1 MTTLIADQETG
12 EILPSNVMIKSD
24 KAPAI
29 IIDISDVNLYHS
41 EPEKLVEKI
50 RVQASYA
57 VFDITTEK
65 GRKACNSHYNQIIKC
80 IAPACDASKAKA
92 ADAKKVINQDLFF
105 RKNFEAGVREIAEFH
120 RKPLTEYEKEL
131 QRVKDEFEAA
141 EAAKLAEAERIK
153 QEAEAEDRRILEEE
167 KAALEIERLKIEQEK
182 QQLQD
187 ERSKIDLE
195 IRLRAEAEEL
205 RIADEKRHS
214 EQLARQAEEADK
226 ERVMIIE
233 KAELARSLAIKEAE
247 EKAERESE
255 EKARIE
261 QERIESDR
269 IALMEAEQRAKNAT
283 DKEKLALLSMAIS
296 KIEMPEVGEEAGKCI
311 KEVSIML
318 GKVCAFID
326 GRADK
331 L

>member
-1 MTTLIADQETG
+1 MTTLEVDQATG
-12 EILPSNVMIKSD
+12 EILQSNVMVKSD

-57 VFDITTEK
+57 VFDISTDK
-65 GRKACNSHYNQIIKC
+65 GRKSCNSHYNQIIKC
-80 IAPACDASKAKA
+80 IAPALDASKAKA

-141 EAAKLAEAERIK
+141 EAARQAEAERIK
-153 QEAEAEDRRILEEE
+153 QEAEAEERRILEEE
-167 KAALEIERLKIEQEK
+167 RVALEAERLKIEQEK

-187 ERSKIDLE
+187 ERNKIDLE
-195 IRLRAEAEEL
+195 IKLRAEAEEQ

-214 EQLARQAEEADK
+214 EQFARQAEEAEK
-226 ERVMIIE
+226 ERVRIIE
-233 KAELARSLAIKEAE
+233 KAESDRLQAIKDAE
-247 EKAERESE
+247 EKAEREAE
-255 EKARIE
+255 EIKRL
-261 QERIESDR
+261 EREDTR
-269 IALMEAEQRAKNAT
+269 RLERELFEADQKAKNAP
-283 DKEKLALLSMAIS
+283 DKVKLLALSSSIAAVLI
-296 KIEMPEVGEEAGKCI
+296 PEVGEEAKKCTA
-311 KEVSIML
+311 EVTRML
-318 GKVCAFID
+318 SQVCAFIEC
-326 GRADK
+326 RADK

>member
-1 MTTLIADQETG
+1 MTTLTVDQDTG
-12 EILPSNVMIKSD
+12 EILPNNVMIKSD

-29 IIDISDVNLYHS
+29 IIDISDVDLYHS
-41 EPEKLVEKI
+41 EPDKLVDKI
-50 RVQASYA
+50 RVQASYS
-57 VFDITTEK
+57 VFDISTDK

-105 RKNFEAGVREIAEFH
+105 RKKFESGVREIAEFH

-131 QRVKDEFEAA
+131 QRVKDEFDAA
-141 EAAKLAEAERIK
+141 EAAKQAESERIK
-153 QEAEAEDRRILEEE
+153 QEAEAEERRVLEKERE
-167 KAALEIERLKIEQEK
+167 AIEAERIKIEQEK
-182 QQLQD
+182 QQLQA
-187 ERSKIDLE
+187 ERDRIDLE
-195 IRLRAEAEEL
+195 IKLRAESEEQ

-214 EQLARQAEEADK
+214 EQLARQAEEAEK
-226 ERVMIIE
+226 ERVRLIE
-233 KAELARSLAIKEAE
+233 KAESDKLQAIKDAE
-247 EKAERESE
+247 EKAEREAE

-269 IALMEAEQRAKNAT
+269 IALLEAEQRAKNAP

-296 KIEMPEVGEEAGKCI
+296 EIKMPQVGEEAGKCI
-311 KEVSIML
+311 EEVVRML